1 MCRYDNF
8 PFGTKSTFK
17 LDLDI
22 NINNNSMNTAV
33 NKIHE
38 YNERIRT
45 IVLERQPGGNLS
57 QNKNKDNS
65 GITNSI
71 SNISN
76 INNTDND
83 GN

>member
-57 QNKNKDNS
+57 
-65 GITNSI
+65 
-71 SNISN
+71 
-76 INNTDND
+76 
-83 GN
+83 